1 MVQILPRE
9 PSLSELIGS
18 SLGQGVGAGIQNLQ
32 SQQSALQK
40 MLLER
45 QMKGMQSSAMAQA
58 FPEGGMT
65 PEQAAQ
71 VDPASLAQ
79 FYRAKAESKKA
90 EARSI
95 ETAETATKKFGEE
108 MQTLAI
114 KLPEEEQAFEEM
126 QAASQNIST
135 KDKFAEALV
144 KSENPF
150 AKTLGDVISSKNAAQ
165 MRAGVK
171 KFIAAEGKTAFG
183 SQVRNYEI
191 QLLENAYASVGKSK
205 EANLALLGS
214 QKLALL
220 GKRARL
226 DAYNEIMKDR
236 YAKGLGR
243 PRNINQLVNEKSNEI
258 MRPLR
263 EKYFSDLSKISG
275 SENIDIPGFVVLVDP
290 AGKIRRISKEQEKE
304 AIKAGYKPYR

>member
-1 MVQILPRE
+1 MAQILPRE

-18 SLGQGVGAGIQNLQ
+18 SFGQGISTSTQNIQ

-45 QMKGMQSSAMAQA
+45 QMKGVQSSAMARA

-65 PEQAAQ
+65 PEQASE
-71 VDPASLAQ
+71 VDPNALAQ
-79 FYRAKAESKKA
+79 FYRAKAEEKKA
-90 EARSI
+90 GVHEI
-95 ETAETATKKFGEE
+95 ESGETATKKFAEE
-108 MQTLAI
+108 MQTLGT

-126 QAASQNIST
+126 KSAAQNISA
-135 KDKFAEALV
+135 KDKFAEALA

-150 AKTLGDVISSKNAAQ
+150 AKTLGDIISSKNAAQ
-165 MRAGVK
+165 MRSGVK

-205 EANLALLGS
+205 EANDALLAS
-214 QKLALL
+214 QKLGLI

-236 YAKGLGR
+236 YARGLGR
-243 PRNINQLVNEKSNEI
+243 PRNIDQLVTETADAKME
-258 MRPLR
+258 PLR
-263 EKYFSDLSKISG
+263 DQYFKDLSHVPGAEK
-275 SENIDIPGFVVLVDP
+275 IDIPGYVVLLDP
-290 AGKIRRISKEQEKE
+290 AGNPRRVPKEQEKE
-304 AIKAGYKPYR
+304 AIKAGYKPHR